1 MVPAMGRR
9 RTILVLAIA
18 SQAAYSLISFGLPAI
33 ALEIRDRLD
42 VGVAGFGA
50 VYAAVSLGSAIALI
64 PAGMLVDRLGAR
76 WVLVIGGLVN
86 GLGTLAAAGQTNPYL
101 FSAALL
107 VAGIGGSAVPVAGMS
122 SLMRAFAPEK
132 RGAVMGWR
140 QLAVPLGGTIGAIM
154 LPLLT
159 DSGGVAL
166 AMAVCA
172 VAVAVTS
179 VAFGV
184 LVDHPRADGAV
195 EGRTGLRGVFRV
207 PGIRPALTVAFV
219 YIIGLTAVLTYYIPA
234 VRAEGLTRS
243 QAAIGFTLVNIFA
256 GISRPVWGR
265 LADRSGGTRRTR
277 TLRETGIVAAAAAIV
292 MVPALHAGVVAALA
306 VTAVLAFGV
315 FGFNGLVYLLVGE
328 LGGPARSGVAVGV
341 ASTVIF
347 GAGAIIAPVAG
358 LAVENLGYGALW
370 VMTAAAGAGGA
381 AIAWRWLPRGARTAP
396 AGGGLVAGA
405 PGRPNR

>member
-1 MVPAMGRR
+1 VGKQ

-33 ALEIRDRLD
+33 ALQIRDRLD

-50 VYAAVSLGSAIALI
+50 VFAAVSLGSAIALI

-76 WVLVIGGLVN
+76 DVLVIGGVVN
-86 GLGTLAAAGQTNPYL
+86 GLGTLAAAGQTNAYA

-122 SLMRAFAPEK
+122 ALMRAFAPEK
-132 RGAVMGWR
+132 RGSVMGWR

-154 LPLLT
+154 LPVLA
-159 DSGGVAL
+159 DSGGVRL
-166 AMAVCA
+166 AMMACA
-172 VAVAVTS
+172 VAVTVTS
-179 VAFGV
+179 VAFGL
-184 LVDHPRADGAV
+184 LVDHPRADGAS
-195 EGRTGLRGVFRV
+195 EGRSGLRSVFRV

-243 QAAIGFTLVNIFA
+243 QAAIGFTLVNIVA
-256 GISRPVWGR
+256 GLSRPIWGR
-265 LADRSGGTRRTR
+265 RADRGGGTRRTR
-277 TLRETGIVAAAAAIV
+277 TLRETGVVGAAAAVV
-292 MVPALHAGVVAALA
+292 MVPALHAGVGAAL
-306 VTAVLAFGV
+306 VTTAVLAFGV

-328 LGGPARSGVAVGV
+328 LAGPARSGVAVGV

-370 VMTAAAGAGGA
+370 AITAAAGAGGA
-381 AIAWRWLPRGARTAP
+381 LIAWRWLPSPARSAP
-396 AGGGLVAGA
+396 AGGPLVTGA
-405 PGRPNR
+405 PGCPNP

>member
-1 MVPAMGRR
+1 VGRQ
-9 RTILVLAIA
+9 RTILTLAIA
-18 SQAAYSLISFGLPAI
+18 SQAAYSLVTFGLPAI
-33 ALEIRDRLD
+33 ALQIRDRLD

-50 VYAAVSLGSAIALI
+50 VYAAVGLGSAIALI

-76 WVLVIGGLVN
+76 GVLVIGGVVN
-86 GLGTLAAAGQTNPYL
+86 GLGTLAAAGCTNAYA

-122 SLMRAFAPEK
+122 ALMRAFAPEK

-140 QLAVPLGGTIGAIM
+140 QLAVPLGGTIGAIT

-159 DSGGVAL
+159 DAGGVPL
-166 AMAVCA
+166 AMAACA
-172 VAVAVTS
+172 VAVTVTS

-184 LVDHPRADGAV
+184 LVDHPRADGVV
-195 EGRTGLRGVFRV
+195 EGRTGLRSVFRV
-207 PGIRPALTVAFV
+207 PGIRPALTVAFI
-219 YIIGLTAVLTYYIPA
+219 YIIGLT
-234 VRAEGLTRS
+234 AEGLTRS
-243 QAAIGFTLVNIFA
+243 QAAIGFTLVNIVA
-256 GISRPVWGR
+256 GLSRPIWGR
-265 LADRSGGTRRTR
+265 RADRGGGTRRTR
-277 TLRETGIVAAAAAIV
+277 TLRETGIVGAAAAVV
-292 MVPALHAGVVAALA
+292 MVPALHAGVVAALV

-328 LGGPARSGVAVGV
+328 LAGPARSGVAVGV

-370 VMTAAAGAGGA
+370 AITAAAGATGA
-381 AIAWRWLPRGARTAP
+381 AVAWRALPGAARPAP
-396 AGGGLVAGA
+396 AGGGLVARA
-405 PGRPNR
+405 PGCPNP

>member
-1 MVPAMGRR
+1 MPIGKQ

-33 ALEIRDRLD
+33 ALQIRDRLD

-64 PAGMLVDRLGAR
+64 PAGILVDRLGAR
-76 WVLVIGGLVN
+76 GVLVIGGVVN
-86 GLGTLAAAGQTNPYL
+86 GLGTLAAAGFTNAWA
-101 FSAALL
+101 FAAALL

-122 SLMRAFAPEK
+122 ALMRAFAPEK

-154 LPLLT
+154 LPLLA
-159 DSGGVAL
+159 DRGGVRL
-166 AMAVCA
+166 AMVACA
-172 VAVAVTS
+172 VAVTVTS
-179 VAFGV
+179 VAFGL
-184 LVDHPRADGAV
+184 LVEHPRADGVV
-195 EGRTGLRGVFRV
+195 EGRGGLRSVFRV

-243 QAAIGFTLVNIFA
+243 QAAIGFTLVNIVA
-256 GISRPVWGR
+256 GLSRPIWGR
-265 LADRSGGTRRTR
+265 RADRSGGTRRTR
-277 TLRETGIVAAAAAIV
+277 TLRETGIVGAAAAVV
-292 MVPALHAGVVAALA
+292 MLPALHVGVVPALVT
-306 VTAVLAFGV
+306 TAVLAFGV

-328 LGGPARSGVAVGV
+328 LAGQARSGVAVGV

-347 GAGAIIAPVAG
+347 GAGAIVAPVAG

-370 VMTAAAGAGGA
+370 AMTAAAGAGGA
-381 AIAWRWLPRGARTAP
+381 FIAWRWLPAPGRTAP
-396 AGGGLVAGA
+396 AGGTRLAGA
-405 PGRPNR
+405 PGCPNP

>member
-1 MVPAMGRR
+1 MVPAMGRQ
-9 RTILVLAIA
+9 RTIVVLAIA

-33 ALEIRDRLD
+33 AIEIRDRLD

-50 VYAAVSLGSAIALI
+50 VYAAISLGSAIALI

-76 WVLVIGGLVN
+76 EVLVIGGVVN
-86 GLGTLAAAGQTNPYL
+86 GLGTLTAAWQTNAFA

-122 SLMRAFAPEK
+122 SLMRAFGPEK

-159 DSGGVAL
+159 DSGGVQL
-166 AMAVCA
+166 AMMVCA
-172 VAVAVTS
+172 VAVTVTS
-179 VAFGV
+179 VAFGL
-184 LVDHPRADGAV
+184 LVDHPRSGGPA
-195 EGRTGLRGVFRV
+195 EGRAGLRGVFRV
-207 PGIRPALTVAFV
+207 PGIRPALAVAFI

-234 VRAEGLTRS
+234 VRAEGLSRS
-243 QAAIGFTLVNIFA
+243 QAAIGFTIVNVVA
-256 GISRPVWGR
+256 GISRPAWGR
-265 LADRSGGTRRTR
+265 LADRGYGTRRAR
-277 TLRETGIVAAAAAIV
+277 TLRETGIVGAAAAIL
-292 MVPALHAGVVAALA
+292 MAPALHAGVIPALA

-347 GAGAIIAPVAG
+347 GAGALIAPVAG

-370 VMTAAAGAGGA
+370 AMTAAAGAGGA
-381 AIAWRWLPRGARTAP
+381 AVAWRWLPRPARTAA
-396 AGGGLVAGA
+396 AGGGLVARA
-405 PGRPNR
+405 PGCPNP

>member
-1 MVPAMGRR
+1 LPIGKQ

-33 ALEIRDRLD
+33 ALQIRDRLD

-64 PAGMLVDRLGAR
+64 PAGILVDRLGAR
-76 WVLVIGGLVN
+76 GVLVIGGVVN
-86 GLGTLAAAGQTNPYL
+86 GLGTLAAAGFTNAWA
-101 FSAALL
+101 FAAALL

-122 SLMRAFAPEK
+122 ALMRAFAPEK

-154 LPLLT
+154 LPLLA
-159 DSGGVAL
+159 DRGGVRL
-166 AMAVCA
+166 AMVACA
-172 VAVAVTS
+172 VAVTVTS
-179 VAFGV
+179 VAFGL
-184 LVDHPRADGAV
+184 LVEHPRADGVV
-195 EGRTGLRGVFRV
+195 EGRGGLRSVFRV

-243 QAAIGFTLVNIFA
+243 QAAIGFTLVNIVA
-256 GISRPVWGR
+256 GLSRPIWGR
-265 LADRSGGTRRTR
+265 RADRSGGTRRTR
-277 TLRETGIVAAAAAIV
+277 TLRETGIVGAAAAVV
-292 MVPALHAGVVAALA
+292 MLPALHVGVVPALVT
-306 VTAVLAFGV
+306 TAVLAFGV

-328 LGGPARSGVAVGV
+328 LAGQARSGVAVGV

-347 GAGAIIAPVAG
+347 GAGAIVAPVAG
-358 LAVENLGYGALW
+358 LTVENLGYGALW
-370 VMTAAAGAGGA
+370 AMTAAAGAGGA
-381 AIAWRWLPRGARTAP
+381 FIAWRWLPTPGRTAP
-396 AGGGLVAGA
+396 AGGTRLAGA
-405 PGRPNR
+405 PGCPNP